1 MTNNITLIESEKL
14 DELLEKAIL
23 YDIITEENQLLY
35 TEDLE
40 DINKKAAIRKAN
52 YLAKYIEIPM
62 DFDDTIVDKLDELG
76 YE

>member
-1 MTNNITLIESEKL
+1 MTNNITLIESEEL
-14 DELLEKAIL
+14 DTLLEKAIL
-23 YDIITEENQLLY
+23 YDIIAEENQLFY

-40 DINKKAAIRKAN
+40 DINKKMAIRKAN

-76 YE
+76 YK

>member
-1 MTNNITLIESEKL
+1 MTNNITLIESEEL
-14 DELLEKAIL
+14 DTLLEKAIL
-23 YDIITEENQLLY
+23 YDIIAEENQLFY

-40 DINKKAAIRKAN
+40 DINKKMAIRKAN

>member
-14 DELLEKAIL
+14 DELLEKAFAFDQLQNPTCGYIL
-23 YDIITEENQLLY
+23 NTIDWKQVEI
-35 TEDLE
+35 D
-40 DINKKAAIRKAN
+40 KAN

-62 DFDDTIVDKLDELG
+62 DFDDTVVDKLDELG

>member
-1 MTNNITLIESEKL
+1 MTNDITLIESEKL

-23 YDIITEENQLLY
+23 YDILAEENQLLY